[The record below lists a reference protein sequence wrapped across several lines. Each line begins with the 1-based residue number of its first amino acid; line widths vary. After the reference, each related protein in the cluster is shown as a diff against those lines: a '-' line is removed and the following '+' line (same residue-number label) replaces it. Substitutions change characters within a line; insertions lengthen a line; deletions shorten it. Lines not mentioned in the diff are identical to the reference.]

1 MTNWESMSSQELKER
16 LKTELAPDAPDRE
29 TVMAIMDELE
39 KREPV
44 KEIPLEVLAQ
54 WEAIKT
60 RKKAKTTR
68 CKPVWKAAIAAV
80 LAVALL
86 GIVPTA
92 MGKGN
97 IFQTISRWT
106 KDLFCFGETEST
118 EFVFQTDHPGLQE
131 LYDTVTA
138 LGVTENVVPTWL
150 PEGYETQTIKK
161 LSSPSVITVY
171 GVFTNGEMEIQVSI
185 SVSNEET
192 EKHYQKD
199 DAIVDIQEYAGIK
212 TYIVSNN
219 EKYCAM
225 WQRNNVEATI
235 YTDEK
240 DDVYKMVKSIYRSV
254 DQ

>member
-68 CKPVWKAAIAAV
+68 CKSVWKAAIAAV

-185 SVSNEET
+185 SVCNEKREMD
-192 EKHYQKD
+192 YQKD
-199 DAIVDIQEYAGIK
+199 DTTVDILECAGIK
-212 TYIVSNN
+212 TYIISNN
-219 EKYCAM
+219 ENYCAM
-225 WQRNNVEATI
+225 WQRNNIEGVISA
-235 YTDEK
+235 
-240 DDVYKMVKSIYRSV
+240 DVKEDLYKIIDSIYGSIK
-254 DQ
+254 

>member
-44 KEIPLEVLAQ
+44 KEIPVEVLAQ

-60 RKKAKTTR
+60 GKKAKPTR
-68 CKPVWKAAIAAV
+68 WKPVWKAAIAAV
-80 LAVALL
+80 LAIALL

-97 IFQTISRWT
+97 IFQAISRWT

-118 EFVFQTDHPGLQE
+118 EFVLQTDHPGLQE
-131 LYDTVTA
+131 LYDTVTE

-150 PEGYETQTIKK
+150 PEGYETQTIEQV
-161 LSSPSVITVY
+161 SSPNRITIC
-171 GVFTNGEMEIQVSI
+171 GIFTNGTKDIQISI
-185 SVSNEET
+185 SIRNEQT
-192 EKHYQKD
+192 EREYQKD
-199 DAIVDIQEYAGIK
+199 DATVEILEYAGIK
-212 TYIVSNN
+212 TYVITNN
-219 EKYCAM
+219 ERYCAM

-235 YTDEK
+235 SVDAKE
-240 DDVYKMVKSIYRSV
+240 DLYKIIDSIYWSEK
-254 DQ
+254 

>member
-44 KEIPLEVLAQ
+44 KEIPVEVLAQ

-60 RKKAKTTR
+60 RKKAKPTR
-68 CKPVWKAAIAAV
+68 WKPVWKAAIAAV
-80 LAVALL
+80 LAIALL

-131 LYDTVTA
+131 LYDTVTE

-150 PEGYETQTIKK
+150 PEGYETQEIKK
-161 LSSPSVITVY
+161 RTYPKGITVY
-171 GVFTNGEMEIQVSI
+171 GTFTNGEKEIQVSI
-185 SVSNEET
+185 SIHNEEK
-192 EKHYQKD
+192 EMDYQKD
-199 DAIVDIQEYAGIK
+199 DRAVDIQEYDGVK
-212 TYIVSNN
+212 TYFVTNN
-219 EKYCAM
+219 KVCCAM
-225 WQRNNVEATI
+225 WQIENIECAVYADTKENI
-235 YTDEK
+235 YMIID
-240 DDVYKMVKSIYRSV
+240 SIYRS
-254 DQ
+254 